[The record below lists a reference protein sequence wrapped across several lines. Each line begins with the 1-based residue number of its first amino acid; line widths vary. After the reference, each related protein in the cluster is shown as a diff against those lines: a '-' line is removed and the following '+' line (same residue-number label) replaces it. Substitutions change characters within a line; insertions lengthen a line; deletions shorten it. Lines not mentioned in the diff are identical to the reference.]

1 MNHLGH
7 RYCSSRDMEFLVCH
21 MTKQDHLIKGSGD
34 YNNKEPLTEHCHYA
48 KFGDHTHCSGGNVIL
63 LDHVI

>member
-1 MNHLGH
+1 
-7 RYCSSRDMEFLVCH
+7 MEFLVCH